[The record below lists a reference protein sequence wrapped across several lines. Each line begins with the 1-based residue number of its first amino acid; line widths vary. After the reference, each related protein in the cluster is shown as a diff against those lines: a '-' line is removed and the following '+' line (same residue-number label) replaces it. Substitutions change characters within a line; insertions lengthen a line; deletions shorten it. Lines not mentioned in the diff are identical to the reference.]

1 MLPHASLAVH
11 FLVTIRLNPVSQFA
25 ALSVDPVIVTVGV
38 PQASDAVGATDDGTG
53 VVHSTSTLAGVVVN
67 TGAVLSDVHV
77 TVLDAVTVL
86 PQASIALNIL
96 V

>member
-1 MLPHASLAVH
+1 M
-11 FLVTIRLNPVSQFA
+11 
-25 ALSVDPVIVTVGV
+25 
-38 PQASDAVGATDDGTG
+38 
-53 VVHSTSTLAGVVVN
+53 HSTSTLAGVVVN